1 MGKRFSK
8 SLGRRTH
15 SKTEAR
21 ISTLDEDEAL
31 GILDSLEEDP
41 FLLIL
46 DQVQDPRNLGACLRS
61 ADGAG
66 VNLVIIPSDRSVG
79 ITDVVRHVASGAA
92 EALPIA
98 RVRNLAR
105 FMKELQARGVRLV
118 GTSDQA
124 KITIFDSDLKGPLGL
139 VVGAEETGIR
149 RLTADNCDQ
158 LIKIPMRGTIECLNV
173 SVATGVCL
181 FEAFRQRIPTHK

>member
-31 GILDSLEEDP
+31 GMLDSLEEDP

-92 EALPIA
+92 EVLPIA

-124 KITIFDSDLKGPLGL
+124 KSTIFDSDLKGSLGL

-158 LIKIPMRGTIECLNV
+158 LVNIPMRGSIECLNV

-181 FEAFRQRIPTHK
+181 FEAFRQRIPFH